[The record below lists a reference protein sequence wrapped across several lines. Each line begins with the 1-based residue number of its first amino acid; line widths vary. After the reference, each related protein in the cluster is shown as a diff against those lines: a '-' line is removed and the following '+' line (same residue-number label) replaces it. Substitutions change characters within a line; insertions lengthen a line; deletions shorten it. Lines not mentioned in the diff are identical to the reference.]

1 MEVSARTFRAPGI
14 YGDYWFN
21 SDPIPLGAL
30 RGYAILIDFWDY
42 TSSSSLRAV
51 PYLREWHAR
60 YADKGLVVIGVH
72 SPEFPFGCDL
82 VNVRKA
88 VEKLAI
94 RYPVVMDNDLFIWGS
109 FRNRVWPTKYLIDKD
124 GFIRTIHEGEGGY
137 QKIEHSIQSLLVQAS
152 YHGELPVV
160 MEPLRDVDKEG
171 VVCYRATPEI
181 LTGYQRGTIGNV
193 EGFSPESVSHF
204 EDPKYYLDGRMYL
217 HGNWLNDRNY
227 LKLEESEGREGS
239 LVILYRAKEV
249 NAVIK
254 PEGEKQ
260 FQVFVQ
266 QDGLFL
272 GEDARGDDI
281 QMDNEGRSYLLVDQ
295 PRLYNVIK
303 NRDFGEHTL
312 KISSRSNGFA
322 LYSISFV
329 TGIVPEMVS
338 DN

>member
-82 VNVRKA
+82 VNVGKA